1 MRRQVV
7 DGPSGCARA
16 AEPAPALED
25 RGPDPIESDGEKAG
39 LNRLRGLYASI
50 DLVRRGGTVWLTRVY
65 GEALDLMPRL
75 RMLDK
80 QLQIR
85 MGQAKVWRRVPDMR

>member
-1 MRRQVV
+1 M
-7 DGPSGCARA
+7 
-16 AEPAPALED
+16 
-25 RGPDPIESDGEKAG
+25 
-39 LNRLRGLYASI
+39 
-50 DLVRRGGTVWLTRVY
+50 RRGGTVWLTRVY

-85 MGQAKVWRRVPDMR
+85 MGQAKVWRQVPDMR

>member
-1 MRRQVV
+1 MA

-16 AEPAPALED
+16 AQPAPALEV
-25 RGPDPIESDGEKAG
+25 RGPDLIKSDREKAG
-39 LNRLRGLYASI
+39 LNRLRGLYAAI
-50 DLVRRGGTVWLTRVY
+50 DLERRGGTVSLTGVY
-65 GEALDLMPRL
+65 GKAWDPVPRL

-85 MGQAKVWRRVPDMR
+85 MGQANVWRRVPDMR